1 MCGARFSAS
10 GDGILVVGI
19 GIAFRGEKGGRRAL
33 MAGAVVKGVKS
44 QSILFGD
51 GWDIF

>member
-1 MCGARFSAS
+1 
-10 GDGILVVGI
+10 
-19 GIAFRGEKGGRRAL
+19 L